1 MKQYSQ
7 QQLIEDIDKS
17 ATAQNDFAEIFDL
30 RDTSVEKFDKIK
42 PYKKIFAI
50 FLLINNKVKRS

>member
-17 ATAQNDFAEIFDL
+17 ATAQNDFAEIFDF
-30 RDTSVEKFDKIK
+30 RDKSVEKLDKIK
-42 PYKKIFAI
+42 P
-50 FLLINNKVKRS
+50 